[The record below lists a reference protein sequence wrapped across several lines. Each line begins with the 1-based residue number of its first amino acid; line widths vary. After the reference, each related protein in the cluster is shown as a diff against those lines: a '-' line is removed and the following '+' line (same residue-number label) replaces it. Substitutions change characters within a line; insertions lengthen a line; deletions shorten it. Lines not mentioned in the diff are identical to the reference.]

1 MFTKRRGTGILGVRI
16 VEMKWTHENSSNIC
30 TATAK
35 RNKDDLFWLFG
46 KRKIYKNVSKDN
58 LY

>member
-35 RNKDDLFWLFG
+35 RNKDDLF
-46 KRKIYKNVSKDN
+46 
-58 LY
+58 